1 MTDNVL
7 YMFESPK
14 ADYASHRHLMIE
26 ILRDAELPDPE
37 GSVYRAV
44 QYFTTLGAA
53 ERHIERL
60 IAWKEEGTTNAEAR
74 FWKTLEEARKR

>member
-1 MTDNVL
+1 MSNVI

-14 ADYASHRHLMIE
+14 ADYASRRHLMIE

-44 QYFTTLGAA
+44 QYFITLGAA

-60 IAWKEEGTTNAEAR
+60 IAWKEEGTPDAEAR
-74 FWKTLEEARKR
+74 FWKTLEEARKG